1 MSKDDELVLVVPSNI
16 IFEKEKWQGLKTDN
30 LEYYLELIKKNY
42 FFKRRG
48 DVENDPSLQQ
58 IIPYIIFSY
67 QNKYFLYK
75 YLPSAGEQRLID
87 TYQLGVGGHINP
99 IDGNAGKDMI
109 AEGTMREWDEEVDY
123 KGNILEKKIIGILN
137 DDSRPVEKVHLGL
150 VYNFVGDCDDISIKE
165 KDKMQGEMVELKDI
179 AEKIKDN
186 DGVWVKIVYSQYLKR
201 LELNEFLK
209 KYQQECKRTVRDF
222 KSKEHEIMTWGLGI
236 AGESGDVAGCIKKT
250 YIHMNDQTAGTREN
264 LGDVLWYVAMICNF
278 YGWDIEDIFKENMEK
293 LRKRYPDGFTEKDA
307 SRNNTRIDWN
317 EKNV

>member
-1 MSKDDELVLVVPSNI
+1 M
-16 IFEKEKWQGLKTDN
+16 
-30 LEYYLELIKKNY
+30 ELIKQNY

-87 TYQLGVGGHINP
+87 TYQLGIGGHINP

-109 AEGTMREWDEEVDY
+109 AEGTMREWNEEVDY

-137 DDSRPVEKVHLGL
+137 DDSRSVEKVHLGL

-179 AEKIKDN
+179 AEKIKRVLTDYKT
-186 DGVWVKIVYSQYLKR
+186 DDFYKDSDKVLLARMLFGEAESCSDIEKIAIAWTALNRMDDEKDWNGTTLQEVILKPYQYSAFNLGRNAKLKNPMTYNR
-201 LELNEFLK
+201 WEFLDCLQLAREILAGMHPDPTNGATHYLNPYHPDLK
-209 KYQQECKRTVRDF
+209 GKPAPDWVRGMV
-222 KSKEHEIMTWGLGI
+222 EIEKIWWNI
-236 AGESGDVAGCIKKT
+236 RHK
-250 YIHMNDQTAGTREN
+250 
-264 LGDVLWYVAMICNF
+264 F
-278 YGWDIEDIFKENMEK
+278 YMPK
-293 LRKRYPDGFTEKDA
+293 L
-307 SRNNTRIDWN
+307 I
-317 EKNV
+317 